1 MKKSSELYHY
11 GIKGMKWGVRRFQ
24 NEDGSLTPEGEKR
37 YGVGSESKGVDRVD
51 HWGEKYRAVGNM
63 SYRTLPDSTA
73 SRPRY
78 AFEVERND
86 EYLSND
92 EYRARFKKTSK
103 LLKSLTDDDVSRKE
117 FIKQVRDDGKRA
129 VAIYRKTN
137 DIESAVSFINDIY
150 GDDYVI
156 SGSLAVDK
164 DGTNGGDQFN
174 FVFWGNDNNSFSIT
188 NKKSALFLSAAHK
201 TIRHSDELY
210 HHGIKG
216 MKWGVRRFQNEDGS
230 YKAGAEGRYNPDGLP
245 GVHKAKAAMA
255 KVREKFRNKDIHVK
269 QRQEKPPKPQ
279 KTPEELEAEKER
291 RKKILRNVA
300 IGAGVAVGAAVVYKC
315 GKTYV
320 NNIKA
325 QNMALYQ
332 QESQV
337 IFSSISNVKMNEIN
351 EWASSQESK
360 LKEAE
365 NAFGAELSK
374 REKDLNDFMT
384 DIRQTGS
391 NTPETAGKI
400 HKKNMEFM
408 NWKKQAEDDI
418 KYNRDVFNTEKA
430 LRSGDASK
438 QAMDAVNAYQSQ
450 HKKPMRYTGQ
460 DDDFRTAYKRVH
472 DYKKYGTMS
481 GLDQAISGMGQESNV
496 SGGKKI
502 SKVVEDTILG
512 RGSLRDNMREY
523 VDGIKKQNAD
533 LYKKEADMLLNT
545 TAAMKLSD
553 IDKQRIPYGAS
564 DAVKA
569 TIEKH
574 RESQR
579 KEAIKSAQA
588 IADAYR
594 KKHDQSVD
602 EDNLLTAYR
611 RVKNYRKY
619 GALDIAR
626 QIYGG

>member
-1 MKKSSELYHY
+1 MRNELCHY
-11 GIKGMKWGVRRFQ
+11 
-24 NEDGSLTPEGEKR
+24 
-37 YGVGSESKGVDRVD
+37 
-51 HWGEKYRAVGNM
+51 
-63 SYRTLPDSTA
+63 
-73 SRPRY
+73 
-78 AFEVERND
+78 
-86 EYLSND
+86 
-92 EYRARFKKTSK
+92 
-103 LLKSLTDDDVSRKE
+103 
-117 FIKQVRDDGKRA
+117 
-129 VAIYRKTN
+129 
-137 DIESAVSFINDIY
+137 
-150 GDDYVI
+150 
-156 SGSLAVDK
+156 
-164 DGTNGGDQFN
+164 
-174 FVFWGNDNNSFSIT
+174 
-188 NKKSALFLSAAHK
+188 
-201 TIRHSDELY
+201 
-210 HHGIKG
+210 GIKG

-337 IFSSISNVKMNEIN
+337 IFSAISNVKMAEVDA
-351 EWASSQESK
+351 WAAPEEK
-360 LKEAE
+360 RIKEVE
-365 NAFGAELSK
+365 DAFGKELAK
-374 REKDLNDFMT
+374 REKDLNELKERAWSDP
-384 DIRQTGS
+384 D
-391 NTPETAGKI
+391 AAAKLHGKT
-400 HKKNMEFM
+400 MEF
-408 NWKKQAEDDI
+408 NTWESNAKAELRAKREPFD
-418 KYNRDVFNTEKA
+418 TEKA
-430 LRSGDASK
+430 FRRGDATQ
-438 QAMDAVNAYQSQ
+438 QAMDAVRAYQDQ
-450 HKKPMRYTGQ
+450 HKKPMRYVGQ

-496 SGGKKI
+496 SGGKKV

-553 IDKQRIPYGAS
+553 IDKQRIPHGAS
-564 DAVKA
+564 DAMKA
-569 TIEKH
+569 AIEKH
-574 RESQR
+574 QESQR

-594 KKHDQSVD
+594 KKHDQSID